1 MKAEK
6 ALELFES
13 SPFIPVFYYKDKDTC
28 LNVMKSCLEAGL
40 KIIEFTDRG
49 EGAEENFKAL
59 LDLRDKN
66 YPDVIV
72 GIGSLFNSE
81 ETKNYINIGADFIV
95 SPILDEGMAKA
106 CQEKGMLWIPGIGTT
121 TEAYRA
127 SQLGAEL
134 IKMFPGNVLGPGF
147 AKSVLGPM
155 PHLRLMPT
163 GGVKP
168 DEENLTEWYNSG
180 VKTVGMG
187 SQLLDK
193 KFINSGDYAGL
204 TESIK
209 TAVSVAKKV
218 KK

>member
-1 MKAEK
+1 MSSEK
-6 ALELFES
+6 ALELFEK
-13 SPFIPVFYYKDKDTC
+13 SPFIPVFYYKDKETC
-28 LNVMKSCLEAGL
+28 VQVMKSCLDAGL
-40 KIIEFTDRG
+40 EIIEFTDRG

-59 LDLRDKN
+59 LDFRN
-66 YPDVIV
+66 AHYPNVLV
-72 GIGSLFNSE
+72 GIGSLFNAD
-81 ETKNYINIGADFIV
+81 ETNKYIEIGADFIV

-106 CQEKGMLWIPGIGTT
+106 CQAKGMLWIPGIGTT
-121 TEAYRA
+121 TEAYKA
-127 SQLGAEL
+127 TQMGAEL

-155 PHLRLMPT
+155 PHLKLMPT

-168 DEENLTEWYNSG
+168 DEANLTEWYGSG

-204 TESIK
+204 TASIQQ
-209 TAVSVAKKV
+209 AVTIANKIKK
-218 KK
+218 